1 MNPHSEHPGN
11 PASAAAEG
19 AADYLVDA
27 HRRRETFG
35 HLPLECSPRDL
46 RAAIRAQDAY
56 ARRLVA
62 VRGQVAGYK
71 VALTTPA
78 MQKLTGF
85 REPARGR
92 LFEKTVHGSPHA
104 IRGADFGRLGLECEV
119 AIRIGR
125 ALAATDAPYDA
136 QSVQPAVAA
145 FMPAFEIIDDRG
157 ADYSKFA
164 QTVFDFIADNTWN
177 AGVVLGAPAPAARAG
192 ELPDARGRMH
202 INGRLIAEGH
212 GRDVLGHPLNAL
224 AWLANSLAGAGLA
237 LEPGMIV
244 MTGSL
249 VPTQFV
255 QAGDA
260 VRYELE
266 GFGEITCSVT

>member
-1 MNPHSEHPGN
+1 MTQPVEHAGGAAVD
-11 PASAAAEG
+11 PAEA
-19 AADYLVDA
+19 AADYLIDA
-27 HRRRETFG
+27 HRRREIFG
-35 HLPLECSPRDL
+35 HLPPAFSPRDL
-46 RAAIRAQDAY
+46 NAAIRAQDAY
-56 ARRLVA
+56 ARRLVGA
-62 VRGQVAGYK
+62 RGRIAGYK

-85 REPARGR
+85 SEPARGR

-104 IRGADFGRLGLECEV
+104 IRASDYGRLGLECEV
-119 AIRIGR
+119 AFRIGR
-125 ALAATDAPYDA
+125 ALPETGRAHDA
-136 QSVQPAVAA
+136 QSVLPAVAA

-177 AGVVLGAPAPAARAG
+177 AGVVLGAPAQADRAG
-192 ELPDARGRMH
+192 NLPEARGSMY
-202 INGRLIAEGH
+202 INGSLIAEGH

-224 AWLANSLAGAGLA
+224 AWLANSLTRSGLA

-260 VRYELE
+260 VRYVLD
-266 GFGEITCSVT
+266 GFGEISCSVI